1 MDKVA
6 KFDRKFLIV
15 EGLIK
20 EKVGDGGKLA
30 KIGKTKDLVE
40 LWKGLIERKI
50 KFEVNFVKNGRI
62 NKLMDLIELWIGLI
76 NAIRNLIE

>member
-40 LWKGLIERKI
+40 L
-50 KFEVNFVKNGRI
+50 
-62 NKLMDLIELWIGLI
+62 
-76 NAIRNLIE
+76 